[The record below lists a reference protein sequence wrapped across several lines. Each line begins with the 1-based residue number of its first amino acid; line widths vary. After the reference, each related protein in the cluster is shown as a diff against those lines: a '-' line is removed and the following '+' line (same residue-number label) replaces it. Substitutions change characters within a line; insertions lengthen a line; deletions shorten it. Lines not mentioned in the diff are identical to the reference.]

1 MAEPAAPAAPWYVYI
16 IECSNGSLYTGIT
29 TDVQRRYAQH
39 ARGTGA
45 RYTRAWPPAR
55 LLACF
60 AHADRASASRAEY
73 AIKQLDAPAKRR
85 LCAEQETVGVTQAAG
100 T

>member
-1 MAEPAAPAAPWYVYI
+1 MAEHAAAAAVWYVYI

-39 ARGTGA
+39 ARGAGA
-45 RYTRAWPPAR
+45 RYTRAWPPRR

-73 AIKQLDAPAKRR
+73 AIKQLDAAQKRR
-85 LCAEQETVGVTQAAG
+85 LCADPANAGVAQPAG